1 TMAGFT
7 FAHNAQQF
15 KLTGWSNDM
24 VRDNASEKL
33 LINKRQFL
41 PATARHG
48 QGFSAFDADYDD
60 MTVKVRLFVAV
71 DRMEK
76 YYQIKVENKT
86 AEPMHV
92 ELDMVYKLVL
102 GVTEEKTARYL
113 YSRWDKE
120 TNSMYVRN
128 VYHPVYRDTTLRIT
142 ASEPLVDVSL
152 DYPNRKRLGM
162 AIDVPAQGGKE
173 VAFIMSVSPSG
184 ETDSTVA
191 TTVPAINAE
200 FARVEAFW
208 DEKLSTIQIETP
220 DTSFNYMLNRWYLY
234 QVYSSRLFARAGFY
248 QVGGATGF
256 RDQLQDVMSVLYSDP
271 SYARRQILDHAAHQ
285 FAEGD
290 VLHWW
295 HETMHFGARTTFSDD
310 YLWLPFV
317 TYQYVKVTGD
327 TSILTEQVPF
337 CQADQLAPGE
347 AERGMNYASS
357 QPLSMME
364 NAVPDAGF
372 EYVTLYEHLRRA
384 VNRAMSRMG
393 VHGLPLM
400 GCGDWNDGMSRVGV
414 EGKGESVWVAF
425 FLCDILPKMQ
435 KLTETTPGADLSWCE
450 ELTTFRT
457 RLVDALQKNA
467 WDGAWF
473 LRAFYDNGQ
482 SMGSRNNTEC
492 QIDLISQAWS
502 ILTDVA
508 TPEQKA
514 SVMRETDNRLVNREH
529 EIIQLLTP
537 PFQNSQPSPGY
548 IMNYPAGV
556 RENGGQY
563 THGAMWYIMAQ
574 LKEGRYDMGYFLY
587 SLINPIHRT
596 QTLAD
601 VLKYKVEPYCI
612 AADIY
617 SNPQH
622 PGRGGWTWYTGSASW
637 AYKTGIENILGLR
650 KHGDELVLDPRVPSE
665 WNSFTVHYR
674 YGNTLSIL
682 RYERSDNPDP
692 ASRTIALVDD
702 GQQHEVIIH

>member
-1 TMAGFT
+1 
-7 FAHNAQQF
+7 
-15 KLTGWSNDM
+15 
-24 VRDNASEKL
+24 
-33 LINKRQFL
+33 
-41 PATARHG
+41 
-48 QGFSAFDADYDD
+48 

-184 ETDSTVA
+184 ETDSTVT

-271 SYARRQILDHAAHQ
+271 AYARRQILDHAAHQ

-310 YLWLPFV
+310 YLWLVFV
-317 TYQYVKVTGD
+317 TYQ
-327 TSILTEQVPF
+327 
-337 CQADQLAPGE
+337 
-347 AERGMNYASS
+347 
-357 QPLSMME
+357 
-364 NAVPDAGF
+364 
-372 EYVTLYEHLRRA
+372 
-384 VNRAMSRMG
+384 
-393 VHGLPLM
+393 
-400 GCGDWNDGMSRVGV
+400 
-414 EGKGESVWVAF
+414 
-425 FLCDILPKMQ
+425 
-435 KLTETTPGADLSWCE
+435 
-450 ELTTFRT
+450 
-457 RLVDALQKNA
+457 
-467 WDGAWF
+467 
-473 LRAFYDNGQ
+473 
-482 SMGSRNNTEC
+482 
-492 QIDLISQAWS
+492 
-502 ILTDVA
+502 
-508 TPEQKA
+508 
-514 SVMRETDNRLVNREH
+514 
-529 EIIQLLTP
+529 
-537 PFQNSQPSPGY
+537 
-548 IMNYPAGV
+548 
-556 RENGGQY
+556 
-563 THGAMWYIMAQ
+563 
-574 LKEGRYDMGYFLY
+574 
-587 SLINPIHRT
+587 
-596 QTLAD
+596 
-601 VLKYKVEPYCI
+601 
-612 AADIY
+612 
-617 SNPQH
+617 
-622 PGRGGWTWYTGSASW
+622 
-637 AYKTGIENILGLR
+637 
-650 KHGDELVLDPRVPSE
+650 
-665 WNSFTVHYR
+665 
-674 YGNTLSIL
+674 
-682 RYERSDNPDP
+682 
-692 ASRTIALVDD
+692 
-702 GQQHEVIIH
+702 